1 MQYQYASYPST
12 SGHMSSSLDALPA
25 KSTRSADARTTKTRY
40 HTKVNIS
47 TAVDF
52 YNVF

>member
-1 MQYQYASYPST
+1 MQHPYESYPST

-40 HTKVNIS
+40 NITEVYFR
-47 TAVDF
+47 TADLC
-52 YNVF
+52 NVF